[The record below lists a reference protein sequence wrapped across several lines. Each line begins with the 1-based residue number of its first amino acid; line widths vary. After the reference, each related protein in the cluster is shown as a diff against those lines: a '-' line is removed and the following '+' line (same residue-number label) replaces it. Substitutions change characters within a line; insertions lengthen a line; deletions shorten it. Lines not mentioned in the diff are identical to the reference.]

1 LPFKGAVSVT
11 YVTPALAKPANG
23 DVQTANAK
31 KIADA
36 RDKLHADVAAL
47 IAAAPPRGMTL
58 TDTAAETVGQLII
71 ENYSW
76 VYYEYPVTFITE
88 AVKSALAQRTSK
100 K

>member
-58 TDTAAETVGQLII
+58 TDTAAETIGQLII
-71 ENYSW
+71 ENYSC
-76 VYYEYPVTFITE
+76 VYYEYPVTFITD